1 MRFGLSFVSKE
12 LLNNMPTTSH
22 ITAAGVV
29 ALDDLLITDRTRKD
43 TADNRAWIEN
53 TLLPS
58 ISTFGLIQPITVDQ
72 HEERTGKNIFGKEA
86 KGTLTLTA
94 GWSRTF
100 AFSLLKEP
108 VIPYAYSVE
117 LPLPVRRAQEI
128 EENLRRHDMDWKEIC
143 CGMVEIHALYQKN
156 AHLSGAKWGQ
166 AQTGALLNVSEG
178 HYSYSAKIAKL
189 ILAGD
194 KEIIACN
201 SLNDT
206 RIVLLARK
214 QDEARAEL
222 AKRTGHVVSTVKK
235 LTGKKSDIPVG
246 DLPPSVL
253 REQAKSLM
261 AEPAHRSTPSLQKL
275 LKKLAEGEISHHKVK
290 ISDKI
295 LNMDNKDWFAQQKP
309 ESYDGI
315 CTDIPYGIDM
325 DNLDM
330 ADISRVEGEHDVEEN
345 IGQMQQFAHNCYGL
359 LKQDRYGF
367 IWYDIK
373 HQEKLVG
380 WFEEAGFAV
389 QPYPLLWIK
398 THECKNRAA
407 HKWWTK
413 AVEYVLVVAKGKAT
427 ISKPQAVNWFSCSG
441 KAERKMQNNPFAKP
455 FDFTQWLLSP
465 IILPGQKWADPYA
478 GEGSLVRAMLNLG
491 LDVTAVEKKK
501 IHYDGLLEH
510 VKKHYR
516 QSLSGEVEFV

>member
-1 MRFGLSFVSKE
+1 
-12 LLNNMPTTSH
+12 MPTTSH

-29 ALDDLLITDRTRKD
+29 PLDTLLITDRTRKD

-58 ISTFGLIQPITVDQ
+58 ISTFGLIQPITVDR
-72 HEERTGKNIFGKEA
+72 HEEREGKNIFNKETR
-86 KGTLTLTA
+86 GFLTLTA

-108 VIPYAYSVE
+108 VIPYAFSTD
-117 LPLPVRRAQEI
+117 LPLAVRRAQEV

-178 HYSYSAKIAKL
+178 HYSFSAKIAKL

-222 AKRTGHVVSTVKK
+222 AKRTGAVISSVKK
-235 LTGKKSDIPVG
+235 ITHKKG
-246 DLPPSVL
+246 DLPAGDLLSR
-253 REQAKSLM
+253 RELINAFDTGIEKFQVAQHKIIT
-261 AEPAHRSTPSLQKL
+261 ATPSSTKP
-275 LKKLAEGEISHHKVK
+275 LKRMAEGEVPHHKVR

-295 LNMDNKDWFAQQKP
+295 LNMDNREWFTHTPK
-309 ESYDGI
+309 ESLDGI
-315 CTDIPYGIDM
+315 YTDIPYGIDM

-330 ADISRVEGEHDVEEN
+330 ADISRVEDEHDVVEN
-345 IGQMQQFAHNCYGL
+345 IAQMGRFLENCYRVLKPNSYL
-359 LKQDRYGF
+359 LFWMDL
-367 IWYDIK
+367 K
-373 HQEKLVG
+373 HWEKLVQWG
-380 WFEEAGFAV
+380 EMAGFAV
-389 QPYPLLWIK
+389 QLYPLLWIK

-413 AVEYVLVVAKGKAT
+413 SIETVMVMAKGKAT
-427 ISKPQAVNWFSCSG
+427 LSKPQPVNWFSCSG